1 MYKGTIAALS
11 PCHSPALLTSMGA
24 LFWTLCLCLTL
35 SLSFGDHS
43 HPDVKHES
51 SHDKDHKD
59 HPEVPD
65 RCKGV
70 EFDAITL
77 DNKGTMFFFKGNHL
91 WKGFEGKVAFLN
103 ESFPEVNQDIDAA
116 FRIHYKDKPE
126 THDRTFIFKGS
137 QVWSYHNLALE
148 AGFPKLIQDEF
159 PGIPDDLDAA
169 VECPARECL
178 TDSVIFFKDSHVYH
192 YDLLTKA
199 VKKRD
204 WPNVGNCTSALRWL
218 ERYYCFHGFNF
229 YRFHPVTGQSN
240 FSEPL
245 DSRDYF
251 MKCPGRG
258 HGNHS
263 RRAMMDPCSNLPFD
277 EFTSDDE
284 GKTYAFRQ
292 NVFLRLDSKRDGWH
306 AWPIKHNWKEVEGT
320 PDAVF
325 SWDHKMYFIQGD
337 QIYIYKS
344 EQHYNL
350 VEGYPKSLE
359 SELGIQGPVDAAFNC
374 PNSGVVHLI
383 KGNTMFD
390 VALLQT
396 PRTVVKTWHLPF
408 SHVDGAMCGSDGI
421 KVFIGT
427 KYHKYDSV
435 MLLAM
440 SRIQP
445 IDHDI
450 ATELMGCSPKD
461 PHKEH
466 HA

>member
-1 MYKGTIAALS
+1 MVGSKGQHGTIGSSQHLVN
-11 PCHSPALLTSMGA
+11 
-24 LFWTLCLCLTL
+24 TL
-35 SLSFGDHS
+35 SLHTVKISL
-43 HPDVKHES
+43 HP
-51 SHDKDHKD
+51 
-59 HPEVPD
+59 
-65 RCKGV
+65 
-70 EFDAITL
+70 T
-77 DNKGTMFFFKGNHL
+77 
-91 WKGFEGKVAFLN
+91 
-103 ESFPEVNQDIDAA
+103 
-116 FRIHYKDKPE
+116 Y
-126 THDRTFIFKGS
+126 
-137 QVWSYHNLALE
+137 
-148 AGFPKLIQDEF
+148 
-159 PGIPDDLDAA
+159 
-169 VECPARECL
+169 
-178 TDSVIFFKDSHVYH
+178 
-192 YDLLTKA
+192 
-199 VKKRD
+199 
-204 WPNVGNCTSALRWL
+204 
-218 ERYYCFHGFNF
+218 
-229 YRFHPVTGQSN
+229 
-240 FSEPL
+240 
-245 DSRDYF
+245 
-251 MKCPGRG
+251 G